1 MKKNSEEAVA
11 DLKTTAIHK
20 KFYDHFSKYKTFE
33 EALSAMKDYQG
44 EFPIGDFLHLI
55 KAMRR
60 RNLENTVS
68 VTSKSSLIR
77 KENERNILRQSKAYK
92 VIIETHSSLNVM
104 RDDISLL
111 LFNTENLYNISL
123 NRHLPFFTLSLF

>member
-1 MKKNSEEAVA
+1 MIN
-11 DLKTTAIHK
+11 K